1 MSPDRVTGTGTERD
15 PGDLTGL
22 DESSHA
28 FTRTVDALT
37 EEQLAAPSLL
47 PGWSRAHVVAH
58 VALNGGSLAA
68 VIRGLVH
75 ANPVA
80 MYESDEQRDADI
92 EELGHAEPSELRE
105 RHLVATTEFA
115 DAVALMDESHWSGRI
130 DRLPGGPA
138 WPMVTVVPTR
148 RRELEIHHADLG
160 TSYTRADWPADF
172 VVELLDATTV
182 DHASAG
188 PFRVHA
194 TDLGLDWFVG
204 DGGGPTV
211 MGSGAD
217 LGWWLTGRGGG
228 EGLTCE
234 FGQPPAL
241 GPWRRA
247 SATATDDGV
256 EGLARSLGSD

>member
-1 MSPDRVTGTGTERD
+1 MSPD

-22 DESSHA
+22 DASSQE

-58 VALNGGSLAA
+58 VALNGHSLAA
-68 VIRGLVH
+68 VIDGLVH
-75 ANPVA
+75 DNPVA
-80 MYESDEQRDADI
+80 MYDSDEQRDADI
-92 EELGHAEPSELRE
+92 EELAHAEPSELRE
-105 RHLVATTEFA
+105 RHLVAITEFA

-148 RRELEIHHADLG
+148 RRELEVHHVDLG
-160 TSYTRADWPADF
+160 TSYTRADWPDDF
-172 VVELLDATTV
+172 VVELLDTVTV
-182 DHASAG
+182 DHAADG

-194 TDLGLDWFVG
+194 TDLGRDWFVG
-204 DGGGPTV
+204 DEGGPAV
-211 MGSGAD
+211 MGRGSD
-217 LGWWLTGRGGG
+217 LGWWLTGRGEG
-228 EGLTCE
+228 EGLSCE
-234 FGQPPAL
+234 TGVLPVL

-247 SATATDDGV
+247 SGTATP
-256 EGLARSLGSD
+256 